1 MFRKTHLSAYQDVRD
16 MAVKNRP
23 VISGA
28 GNVSRISFVVSWSG
42 IFLLLIVTMGVL
54 VLPATAYQ
62 TEDSLTAAG
71 KIYVSK
77 ITYDPAVFF
86 TDDVG
91 TVTLEV
97 TNGNFTGT
105 DQGVMVNHATFSDT
119 NIRLT
124 SGSYDSSSNIGPGK
138 ARTYTFSVVADA
150 GEGTYYPTFSLSF
163 RDADSLFYRDMV
175 QVDNTPL
182 VVTVL
187 NKPDAFTQGRKKT
200 ITLQVANPRKN
211 DVKNVILEVSG
222 AGFDVTPSDTFIGSL
237 ASGAK
242 TTADIA
248 VTPYQPTTLGLTVN
262 YDNGDNP
269 HKVTMELPLAFGEDK
284 KQAEP
289 IMSNIQVKSTDGI
302 YHITGDVT
310 NAGLENANSVVV
322 TSLLPAVPED
332 PYKSYVVGVLKP
344 DDFGSFE
351 VTFSADTGATIPIQ
365 MSYKDADGNVI
376 TSRQDVAITVADPA
390 QKQDQSIILP
400 AIVIVLVLAL
410 AGGYFYLKKRKN
422 Q

>member
-1 MFRKTHLSAYQDVRD
+1 MKKILVYSTIVLC
-16 MAVKNRP
+16 
-23 VISGA
+23 
-28 GNVSRISFVVSWSG
+28 
-42 IFLLLIVTMGVL
+42 LLLTAVIGV
-54 VLPATAYQ
+54 ATAYQ
-62 TEDSLTAAG
+62 TDASLTAAG
-71 KIYVSK
+71 KIFVSK

-91 TVTLEV
+91 TVTYEV

-105 DQGVMVNHATFSDT
+105 DQGVVVNHATFSDT
-119 NIRLT
+119 NVRLT

-163 RDADSLFYRDMV
+163 RDADSLFYRDMIR
-175 QVDNTPL
+175 VDNTQL
-182 VVTVL
+182 IVTIL
-187 NKPDAFTQGRKKT
+187 SKPDAFTQGRKKT
-200 ITLQVANPRKN
+200 ITVQVANPRKN
-211 DVKNVILEVSG
+211 DVKNVILEVTG
-222 AGFDVTPSDTFIGSL
+222 AGFDVTPPETFIGSL

-269 HKVTMELPLAFGEDK
+269 HKVTMELPLVFGPDK

-289 IMSNIQVKSTDGI
+289 IISNIQVKSTAGI

-322 TSLLPAVPED
+322 TSLSPAVPED
-332 PYKSYVVGVLKP
+332 PYKSYVVGILKP

-351 VTFSADTGATIPIQ
+351 VTFSADTGATVPVQ
-365 MSYKDADGNVI
+365 LSYKDVDGNVI
-376 TSRQDVAITVADPA
+376 TSHHDVKISTNAVSSQTSDLPLLPIITG
-390 QKQDQSIILP
+390 IIIIG
-400 AIVIVLVLAL
+400 AFV
-410 AGGYFYLKKRKN
+410 GGWFFYIRKKK
-422 Q
+422 

>member
-1 MFRKTHLSAYQDVRD
+1 MKKILVHST
-16 MAVKNRP
+16 
-23 VISGA
+23 
-28 GNVSRISFVVSWSG
+28 
-42 IFLLLIVTMGVL
+42 IVLCL
-54 VLPATAYQ
+54 VLTAVIGVATAYQ
-62 TEDSLTAAG
+62 TNASLTAAG
-71 KIYVSK
+71 KIYVSNV
-77 ITYDPAVFF
+77 TYDPRVFF
-86 TDDVG
+86 TDDIG
-91 TVTLEV
+91 TVTFEV
-97 TNGNFTGT
+97 ANGNT
-105 DQGVMVNHATFSDT
+105 DQGVVVNHATFSDT

-124 SGSYDSSSNIGPGK
+124 SGSYDSSSNIGPGM

-150 GEGTYYPTFSLSF
+150 WEGTYYPTFSLSF
-163 RDADSLFYRDMV
+163 RDAESLFHRGMV

-182 VVTVL
+182 VVTIL
-187 NKPDAFTQGRKKT
+187 SKPDAFTQGRKKT
-200 ITLQVANPRKN
+200 ITVQVANPRRN
-211 DVKNVILEVSG
+211 DVKNVILKVTG
-222 AGFDVTPSDTFIGSL
+222 ASFDVTPSETFIGSL

-269 HKVTMELPLAFGEDK
+269 HKVTMELPIVFGPDK

-289 IMSNIQVKSTDGI
+289 IISNIQVKSSEGV

-351 VTFSADTGATIPIQ
+351 VTFSADTGATIPVQ
-365 MSYKDADGNVI
+365 LSYKDADGNVI
-376 TSRQDVAITVADPA
+376 TSRQNVKISANTVSS
-390 QKQDQSIILP
+390 QKSDLPLLPII
-400 AIVIVLVLAL
+400 AGIIIVGAFV
-410 AGGYFYLKKRKN
+410 GGWFFYLRKKK
-422 Q
+422 